1 MRHQI
6 SHELASARCTLISR
20 RHLLKSA
27 VALTVSPWLLKS
39 AGFAAALPSY
49 ASNQE
54 PGVDAENI
62 EYPSGDFK
70 IQGYLAKSKT
80 EGKHPAVIL
89 IHDDGGLNDHIRDV
103 ARRLAAPGFVVLAPD
118 LLSRP
123 GGIAK
128 MKTPEEAT
136 ETIHRLS
143 VDATIQDLQSGLS
156 WLRNNLHPNVSKIS
170 TVGFGW
176 GGWRSFLLA
185 ENDPDLSRAVV
196 FCGSTPA
203 DGLNNI
209 EAAVLAHYAQFDFRI
224 TGNAI
229 WTGQKMKAKNKQ
241 FSYYV
246 YPQVRHGFYD
256 DTSPEY
262 SASAAKLAWTRTLD
276 FLRAAA

>member
-1 MRHQI
+1 MPHQI
-6 SHELASARCTLISR
+6 SKKLVSPRCSLISR
-20 RHLLKSA
+20 RQLLKSA
-27 VALTVSPWLLKS
+27 VGVTVAPLLLKS
-39 AGFAAALPSY
+39 SGFAAALLSR
-49 ASNQE
+49 ANDQE

-62 EYPSGDFK
+62 EYPSGDLK

-103 ARRLAAPGFVVLAPD
+103 TRRLAAAGFVALAPD
-118 LLSRP
+118 LLSRA

-128 MKTPEEAT
+128 MKTPEETA
-136 ETIHRLS
+136 EAINRIS
-143 VDATIQDLQSGLS
+143 VDATVQDLQSGLS
-156 WLRNNLHPNVSKIS
+156 WLRSNLNPSSSKIS
-170 TVGFGW
+170 AVGFGW

-185 ENDPDLSRAVV
+185 ENEPDLSRAVV

-203 DGLNNI
+203 DGLNDI

-224 TGNAI
+224 TGNAV
-229 WTGQKMKAKNKQ
+229 WTEEKMKAMGKQ

-256 DTSPEY
+256 DSSPEY
-262 SASAAKLAWTRTLD
+262 DAPAAKLAWTRTLD
-276 FLRAAA
+276 FLRAPA